1 VWYKKIWTDLSS
13 ILSQSTRFTDG
24 QTDRHYITLHYII
37 KLFIVAKVN
46 KKLIRR
52 WDSKRELSSRRHR
65 TRTSKYNRLVHKF
78 RHRSTRL
85 CVGTH
90 VYQIHWNNAI

>member
-1 VWYKKIWTDLSS
+1 MIVLPDTD
-13 ILSQSTRFTDG
+13 
-24 QTDRHYITLHYII
+24 
-37 KLFIVAKVN
+37 

-52 WDSKRELSSRRHR
+52 WDSERELPLRRHR
-65 TRTSKYNRLVHKF
+65 TRTCTTKYNWLVHLF

-90 VYQIHWNNAI
+90 VC